1 MKPLN
6 PVFLFRR
13 QELGQHLLPMA
24 KERSYLPVDRQ
35 SIGHVSQQAQ
45 REFVFHGVADD
56 GPGSFF
62 PDTVAMAKI
71 TKRTTALLVA
81 EEFIPVEFPNMRIPR
96 QPQGDPGDG
105 PEADGDDR
113 SRAGSSFG
121 CRSHRR
127 CDQIDPLHPCP
138 LPTRHEGRKIGRV
151 GKEGKHPLPGVGK
164 PLFGLEAVPQS
175 IAYTRKQAP
184 KAAPAFENQ
193 GCSKFNHAAERC
205 RPRGLRH
212 MIDLRLLS

>member
-1 MKPLN
+1 
-6 PVFLFRR
+6 
-13 QELGQHLLPMA
+13 
-24 KERSYLPVDRQ
+24 
-35 SIGHVSQQAQ
+35 
-45 REFVFHGVADD
+45 
-56 GPGSFF
+56 
-62 PDTVAMAKI
+62 VAMAKI

-138 LPTRHEGRKIGRV
+138 LPTGHERREIGRV

-175 IAYTRKQAP
+175 ISLHK
-184 KAAPAFENQ
+184 KA
-193 GCSKFNHAAERC
+193 GAEGGACFRE
-205 RPRGLRH
+205 PRVQQV
-212 MIDLRLLS
+212 